1 MSEFIVSANVDQ
13 VEVYVHNRYEHF
25 KRTISRMSIS
35 KQVQTS
41 INQVKLNLEGKIQKK
56 LSEVIRQEK
65 KYLMSIGLISKEKY
79 YEEFST
85 YKTTPTND
93 IMQVFYNFTDLSASN
108 YAELEKIY
116 ARRFIEEVD
125 LQKGTGVQSRRR
137 EALGRI
143 RQDIV
148 KKNQAFM
155 DSSEEFLEN
164 LLKEYANFTQYGE
177 EANPQALNKRIE
189 AMKTTWKAMTNSN
202 AAPPKTL
209 NEAKT
214 QAGKLRKTTKESAGL
229 GVSFEPVAGLVFGM
243 FNDYLNDEFNAKRF
257 SGKAGKKRIVAD
269 KNKDK
274 QYTTDISV
282 QVGEITVGIDI
293 KSQSAIYLKDIER
306 QAYANEV
313 LAAMF
318 LGEGGFSQMRGLNIE
333 EGMNFGALIPNTDAD
348 FFKKLVYVLVN
359 SSVFESDGGKL
370 KQTDE
375 VEKALRSILI
385 IGGFIDFIATYL
397 SKALND
403 SRSQILLFTG
413 EKLIFTSDFIGR
425 LVEMV
430 KGINTENMGNLYGMR
445 INMSDNEKSKIASNL
460 KTDLLEQK
468 LSLIRKNVNTYE
480 SLFRNAELRQSMQT
494 ITSKALQKTM
504 TIHITAPIG
513 TLFKGL
519 GQ

>member
-1 MSEFIVSANVDQ
+1 LSYISSKNRPINGPRKSGLEYPRKAMSEFIVSANVDQ

-189 AMKTTWKAMTNSN
+189 AMKTT
-202 AAPPKTL
+202 
-209 NEAKT
+209 
-214 QAGKLRKTTKESAGL
+214 
-229 GVSFEPVAGLVFGM
+229 
-243 FNDYLNDEFNAKRF
+243 
-257 SGKAGKKRIVAD
+257 
-269 KNKDK
+269 
-274 QYTTDISV
+274 
-282 QVGEITVGIDI
+282 
-293 KSQSAIYLKDIER
+293 
-306 QAYANEV
+306 
-313 LAAMF
+313 
-318 LGEGGFSQMRGLNIE
+318 
-333 EGMNFGALIPNTDAD
+333 
-348 FFKKLVYVLVN
+348 
-359 SSVFESDGGKL
+359 
-370 KQTDE
+370 
-375 VEKALRSILI
+375 
-385 IGGFIDFIATYL
+385 
-397 SKALND
+397 
-403 SRSQILLFTG
+403 
-413 EKLIFTSDFIGR
+413 
-425 LVEMV
+425 
-430 KGINTENMGNLYGMR
+430 
-445 INMSDNEKSKIASNL
+445 
-460 KTDLLEQK
+460 
-468 LSLIRKNVNTYE
+468 
-480 SLFRNAELRQSMQT
+480 
-494 ITSKALQKTM
+494 
-504 TIHITAPIG
+504 
-513 TLFKGL
+513 
-519 GQ
+519 